1 MEEFSK
7 KPNYA
12 DEDEMYEAIGKV
24 LWGKNGKKFSMKRL
38 IFAFMK
44 KKMGGKNK

>member
-12 DEDEMYEAIGKV
+12 SKEEINEAIGKI
-24 LWGKNGKKFSMKRL
+24 LWGKDGKPFTMKRV
-38 IFAFMK
+38 IFAFLK
-44 KKMGGKNK
+44 KKRGGKK

>member
-12 DEDEMYEAIGKV
+12 DIEDINEAIGKV
-24 LWGKNGKKFSMKRL
+24 LWGKDGKPFSMRRL
-38 IFAFMK
+38 IFAYMK
-44 KKMGGKNK
+44 KKKGGKNK